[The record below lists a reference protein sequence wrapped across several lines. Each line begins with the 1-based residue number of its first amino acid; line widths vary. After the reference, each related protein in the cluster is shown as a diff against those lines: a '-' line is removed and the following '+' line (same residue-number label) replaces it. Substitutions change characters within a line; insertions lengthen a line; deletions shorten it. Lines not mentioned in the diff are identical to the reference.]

1 MKKLILILLI
11 QSTLLNAQNSIKIEN
26 LEKQKNA
33 LKENIVKLNDS
44 IKKIDLIISKLN
56 SEEFLSQIK
65 DSSITATA
73 IKNASLR
80 IKPSVT
86 DDVIMTLSENKKV
99 MVLDYYNG
107 YFGVCVDSICGYM
120 SDVWIQRDEKVNK
133 LMQIRIQEKEELE
146 KLKEEQKIKKQ
157 TEQYAIIERRN
168 IKKYGKTLYD
178 KLKKGYYW
186 IGMTDK
192 MAIIA
197 LGLPDNVNR
206 SVGSWGIQEQWVYK
220 GAYYYF
226 ENGKLKSYQD

>member
-120 SDVWIQRDEKVNK
+120 SDVWIQRD
-133 LMQIRIQEKEELE
+133 
-146 KLKEEQKIKKQ
+146 
-157 TEQYAIIERRN
+157 
-168 IKKYGKTLYD
+168 
-178 KLKKGYYW
+178 
-186 IGMTDK
+186 
-192 MAIIA
+192 
-197 LGLPDNVNR
+197 
-206 SVGSWGIQEQWVYK
+206 
-220 GAYYYF
+220 
-226 ENGKLKSYQD
+226 